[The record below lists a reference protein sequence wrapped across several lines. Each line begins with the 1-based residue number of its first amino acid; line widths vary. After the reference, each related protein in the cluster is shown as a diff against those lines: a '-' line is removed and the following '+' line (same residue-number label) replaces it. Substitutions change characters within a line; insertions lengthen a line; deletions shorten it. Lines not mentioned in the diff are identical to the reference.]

1 MSPLSFV
8 SMSLSTLR
16 NRAQRAT
23 RLLHPATKLFQITKE
38 ELYRPGL
45 GLSIVR
51 SGTCRALQSRRLVWR
66 AYATTCASRS
76 SRVSRT
82 FRGLRIEY
90 RLQPD
95 RHGGQAYPAEAGTLY
110 AVPCRTQSPTATS
123 PIRVS

>member
-1 MSPLSFV
+1 M
-8 SMSLSTLR
+8 
-16 NRAQRAT
+16 
-23 RLLHPATKLFQITKE
+23 TKK

-76 SRVSRT
+76 SRVTRT
-82 FRGLRIEY
+82 FRGRRIEY

-95 RHGGQAYPAEAGTLY
+95 GLDHQAYPAEAGTLY
-110 AVPCRTQSPTATS
+110 AVPYRQESHPSQLTQSVYAIFHMAYWL
-123 PIRVS
+123 PITFIS